1 MKRPMVHV
9 YILIIIMV
17 SGQLTI
23 VEYQSV
29 THEAHQTGR
38 RRVFFLFVIH
48 NTITDEHLRV
58 NRKFTSMVILHA
70 RE

>member
-1 MKRPMVHV
+1 
-9 YILIIIMV
+9 MV

-38 RRVFFLFVIH
+38 RRVFLICYTVDYNI
-48 NTITDEHLRV
+48 IIDEHLRV